1 MSRLSRIF
9 VMLLAWPLAV
19 LAQAPAT
26 PGAEAAA
33 DRRFNLRLTPSEQ
46 ADFLAEMRVM
56 LGSVQGIVQGMAE
69 SDRDA
74 IAKFARISGN
84 RMARAT
90 PAAVRAKLPP
100 AFQELGAPTHMMFE
114 ELAVRAATDDMDQ
127 LAAHLGQT
135 LHQCMACHAAFK
147 VR

>member
-1 MSRLSRIF
+1 MSRLLSIL
-9 VMLLAWPLAV
+9 VLVLAWPLAA
-19 LAQAPAT
+19 LAQAPAAS
-26 PGAEAAA
+26 GAEDA
-33 DRRFNLRLTPSEQ
+33 RFNLRLTPSEQ

-56 LGSVQGIVQGMAE
+56 LGSVQGIVQGIAE
-69 SDRDA
+69 SDREA

-100 AFQELGAPTHMMFE
+100 AFQELGAPTHLMFE

-135 LHQCMACHAAFK
+135 LQQCMACHAAFK
-147 VR
+147 AR

>member
-1 MSRLSRIF
+1 MRTAPK
-9 VMLLAWPLAV
+9 MLLALLLWPLAV
-19 LAQAPAT
+19 LAQAPALQAVED
-26 PGAEAAA
+26 G
-33 DRRFNLRLTPSEQ
+33 RFNLRLTPAEQ

-56 LGSVQGIVQGMAE
+56 LGSVQGVVQGIAE
-69 SDRDA
+69 SDRAA
-74 IAKFARISGN
+74 IEKSARISGN

-90 PAAVRAKLPP
+90 PASIRAKLPP

-135 LHQCMACHAAFK
+135 LRQCMACHATFK

>member
-1 MSRLSRIF
+1 MPRLLRLL
-9 VMLLAWPLAV
+9 VMLLAWPLAA
-19 LAQAPAT
+19 LAQAPA
-26 PGAEAAA
+26 PAASGAEDA
-33 DRRFNLRLTPSEQ
+33 RFNLRLTPAEQ
-46 ADFLAEMRVM
+46 AEFLAEMRVM
-56 LGSVQGIVQGMAE
+56 LGSVQGIVQGIAE

-74 IAKFARISGN
+74 IEKFARISGN

-100 AFQELGAPTHMMFE
+100 AFQELGAPTHLMFE

-135 LHQCMACHAAFK
+135 LQQCMACHAAFK